1 MSFYDITS
9 NVLIYNVVFSMIA
22 SIFIVLLYKFKGT
35 RIKNSLYKMV
45 ALAFILFMILT
56 FFYLFMMG
64 FLYIISN
71 LFLF

>member
-9 NVLIYNVVFSMIA
+9 NVLIYNAIFAMIA
-22 SIFIVLLYKFKGT
+22 SIFIVLLYKFKGA

>member
-9 NVLIYNVVFSMIA
+9 NVLIYNAIFATIV

>member
-9 NVLIYNVVFSMIA
+9 NVLIYNAAFSMIA
-22 SIFIVLLYKFKGT
+22 SIFIVLLYKFKVT

>member
-9 NVLIYNVVFSMIA
+9 NVLIYNAVFATIA

>member
-9 NVLIYNVVFSMIA
+9 NVLIYNAIFATIA
-22 SIFIVLLYKFKGT
+22 SIFIVLLYKFKGI

>member
-9 NVLIYNVVFSMIA
+9 NVLIYNAVFSIIA
-22 SIFIVLLYKFKGT
+22 SIFIVLLYKFKGAK
-35 RIKNSLYKMV
+35 IKNSLCKIV

>member
-9 NVLIYNVVFSMIA
+9 NVLIYNAVFSMIA

-35 RIKNSLYKMV
+35 RIKNISYKMV

>member
-9 NVLIYNVVFSMIA
+9 NVLIYNAIFSMIA
-22 SIFIVLLYKFKGT
+22 SIFIVLLHKFKGSK
-35 RIKNSLYKMV
+35 IKNILYKIV
-45 ALAFILFMILT
+45 ALAFLLFMILT

>member
-9 NVLIYNVVFSMIA
+9 NVLIYNAIFAMIA

-45 ALAFILFMILT
+45 ALTFILFMILT

>member
-9 NVLIYNVVFSMIA
+9 NVLIYNAVFSMIA
-22 SIFIVLLYKFKGT
+22 SIFIVLLYKFKGA
-35 RIKNSLYKMV
+35 RIKNISYKMV

-56 FFYLFMMG
+56 FFYLLMMG

>member
-1 MSFYDITS
+1 MSVYDITS
-9 NVLIYNVVFSMIA
+9 NVLIYNAVFSMIA
-22 SIFIVLLYKFKGT
+22 SIFIVLLYKFKGAK
-35 RIKNSLYKMV
+35 IKNILYKIV
-45 ALAFILFMILT
+45 ALAFLLFMVLT

>member
-9 NVLIYNVVFSMIA
+9 NVLIYNAVFSMIA
-22 SIFIVLLYKFKGT
+22 SIFIVLLYKFKGA
-35 RIKNSLYKMV
+35 RIKNISYKMV

>member
-9 NVLIYNVVFSMIA
+9 NALIYNAVFSMIA

>member
-9 NVLIYNVVFSMIA
+9 NVLIYNAVFSMIA
-22 SIFIVLLYKFKGT
+22 SIFIVLLYKFKGA
-35 RIKNSLYKMV
+35 RIKNMLYKMV

>member
-9 NVLIYNVVFSMIA
+9 NVLIYNAVFSMIT
-22 SIFIVLLYKFKGT
+22 SIFIVLLYKFKGAK
-35 RIKNSLYKMV
+35 IKNSLYKMV

>member
-9 NVLIYNVVFSMIA
+9 NVLIYNAIFATIA

>member
-9 NVLIYNVVFSMIA
+9 NVLIYNAIFAMIA
-22 SIFIVLLYKFKGT
+22 SVFIVLLYKFKGT
-35 RIKNSLYKMV
+35 KIKNSLYKMV

>member
-9 NVLIYNVVFSMIA
+9 NVLIYNAIFAMIA
-22 SIFIVLLYKFKGT
+22 SVFIVLLYKFKGAK
-35 RIKNSLYKMV
+35 IKNSLYKMV

>member
-9 NVLIYNVVFSMIA
+9 NVLIYNAVISMIA

>member
-9 NVLIYNVVFSMIA
+9 NVLMYNAIFSLIA
-22 SIFIVLLYKFKGT
+22 STFIVLLYKFKGT
-35 RIKNSLYKMV
+35 KIKNIVYKIV
-45 ALAFILFMILT
+45 ALGFVLFMILT
-56 FFYLFMMG
+56 FFYLFIMG

>member
-9 NVLIYNVVFSMIA
+9 NVLIYNAIFATIA
-22 SIFIVLLYKFKGT
+22 SIFIVLLYKFKGA

>member
-9 NVLIYNVVFSMIA
+9 NVLIYNAVFSMIA
-22 SIFIVLLYKFKGT
+22 SIFIVLLYKFKGA
-35 RIKNSLYKMV
+35 RIKNISYKMV
-45 ALAFILFMILT
+45 ALAFVLFMILT

>member
-9 NVLIYNVVFSMIA
+9 NVLIYNAVFSMTA
-22 SIFIVLLYKFKGT
+22 SIFIVLLYKFKGA

>member
-9 NVLIYNVVFSMIA
+9 NVLIYNAVFSMIA
-22 SIFIVLLYKFKGT
+22 SIFIVLLYKFKGAK
-35 RIKNSLYKMV
+35 IKNILYKIV

>member
-9 NVLIYNVVFSMIA
+9 NVLIYNAIFSMIA
-22 SIFIVLLYKFKGT
+22 SIFIVLLYKFKGA
-35 RIKNSLYKMV
+35 RIKNISYKMV

>member
-9 NVLIYNVVFSMIA
+9 NVLIYNAVFSMIA

-35 RIKNSLYKMV
+35 RIKNILYKMV

>member
-9 NVLIYNVVFSMIA
+9 NVLIYNAVFATIA

-35 RIKNSLYKMV
+35 RIKNTLYKMV

>member
-9 NVLIYNVVFSMIA
+9 NVLIYNAVFSIIA
-22 SIFIVLLYKFKGT
+22 SIFIVLLYKFKGA
-35 RIKNSLYKMV
+35 RIKNISYKMV

>member
-9 NVLIYNVVFSMIA
+9 NVLIYNAIFAMIA

>member
-9 NVLIYNVVFSMIA
+9 NVLIYNAIFAMIA
-22 SIFIVLLYKFKGT
+22 SVFIVLLYKFKGT

>member
-9 NVLIYNVVFSMIA
+9 NVLIYNAVFSMIA
-22 SIFIVLLYKFKGT
+22 SIFIVLLYKFKGA

-45 ALAFILFMILT
+45 ALTFILFMILT

>member
-9 NVLIYNVVFSMIA
+9 NVLIYNAVFSMIA

-45 ALAFILFMILT
+45 ALTFILFMILT

>member
-9 NVLIYNVVFSMIA
+9 NVLIHNAAFSMIA
-22 SIFIVLLYKFKGT
+22 SIFIVLLYKFKGA

>member
-9 NVLIYNVVFSMIA
+9 NVLIHNAVFSMIA

>member
-9 NVLIYNVVFSMIA
+9 NVLIYNAIFSMIA
-22 SIFIVLLYKFKGT
+22 SIFILLLYKFKGA
-35 RIKNSLYKMV
+35 RIKNSLHKMV

>member
-9 NVLIYNVVFSMIA
+9 NVLIYNAVFSMIA
-22 SIFIVLLYKFKGT
+22 SILIVLLYKFKGT

>member
-9 NVLIYNVVFSMIA
+9 NVLIYNAVFSMIA
-22 SIFIVLLYKFKGT
+22 SIFIVLLYKFKGA
-35 RIKNSLYKMV
+35 RIKNTLYKTV

>member
-9 NVLIYNVVFSMIA
+9 NVLIYNAIFATIA

-35 RIKNSLYKMV
+35 RIKNSLYKMI